1 MSLLSS
7 SQQLLAPALS
17 TGYWLC
23 KSGWIMMNCRSC
35 IRLAPISPHLSS
47 SSLSKRKHIQILH
60 HFPLKKKCQK
70 KKQHQPTHHTHP
82 SFGSSD
88 LFIKVCFFRSDAAD
102 GQNAT
107 LRAIR
112 PTDLGV
118 VVLRSPVPDAHATL
132 VVYQHFLTHLGRL
145 VGWRMPNSTSDAS
158 DVANLNKN
166 RVWCGNLEWKHHA
179 GKYVLISFA
188 KISNQLNGL

>member
-1 MSLLSS
+1 M
-7 SQQLLAPALS
+7 
-17 TGYWLC
+17 WIC
-23 KSGWIMMNCRSC
+23 KYIDMYQY
-35 IRLAPISPHLSS
+35 
-47 SSLSKRKHIQILH
+47 SLSKSESTILFPTTSCTCLVDRLLAMQVWMDNDELQKLH
-60 HFPLKKKCQK
+60 TSGTHLTTSFIIFPFQKKTHSNFASFPLKKKCQK
-70 KKQHQPTHHTHP
+70 KNQHQPTHHTHP

-166 RVWCGNLEWKHHA
+166 RV
-179 GKYVLISFA
+179 
-188 KISNQLNGL
+188 